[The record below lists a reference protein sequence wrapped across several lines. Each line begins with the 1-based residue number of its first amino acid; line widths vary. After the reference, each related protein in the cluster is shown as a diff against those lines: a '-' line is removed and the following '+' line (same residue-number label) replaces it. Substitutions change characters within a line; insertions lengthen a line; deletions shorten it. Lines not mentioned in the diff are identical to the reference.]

1 VAQGVAGV
9 CPRSLIS
16 DWDSGRLKRRT
27 RATAPAECSPVPP
40 PEMLSRK
47 KIRLLLLITL
57 KRAPLRS
64 AGVRVRAVTAVAVLL
79 LVVIAGEAP
88 AGAAPTVSG
97 ATTVTGPAARAVPDT
112 AFDGTN
118 WLVVWS
124 QPGSE
129 TGEDV
134 YGRRVGGDG
143 TALGGAFPIATFP
156 DDDTQPAVAWNGS
169 NFLVVWQH
177 LFAPGDWDIDARSV
191 SAGGAVSPDTYGVAF
206 GDHSEEAP
214 DVAASGTNF
223 LVVWQD
229 DRAAANGYDI
239 WASGRQPSGG
249 NLGSFLVGGEDNG
262 RNDTVPSVAWN
273 GTEFL
278 VVWQHTYAGGLA
290 DVFAQ
295 RTGITTKNGFM
306 IFVSD
311 VDFRDDRPAVASNGS
326 DWLVVWSKRG
336 TGTYDLRGERISS
349 SGNQLGE
356 FGISSAA
363 GDQDTPSVAFDGS
376 YLVAWQDR
384 RNSSVPDVY
393 ASRVTSAGA
402 VSDGSGF
409 PIASTSATEDS
420 PSVTGGPG
428 TGWGVVLESGTASS
442 TTIALR
448 RVTSTK

>member
-1 VAQGVAGV
+1 
-9 CPRSLIS
+9 
-16 DWDSGRLKRRT
+16 
-27 RATAPAECSPVPP
+27 
-40 PEMLSRK
+40 
-47 KIRLLLLITL
+47 
-57 KRAPLRS
+57 
-64 AGVRVRAVTAVAVLL
+64 
-79 LVVIAGEAP
+79 
-88 AGAAPTVSG
+88 
-97 ATTVTGPAARAVPDT
+97 
-112 AFDGTN
+112 
-118 WLVVWS
+118 
-124 QPGSE
+124 
-129 TGEDV
+129 
-134 YGRRVGGDG
+134 
-143 TALGGAFPIATFP
+143 
-156 DDDTQPAVAWNGS
+156 
-169 NFLVVWQH
+169 
-177 LFAPGDWDIDARSV
+177 
-191 SAGGAVSPDTYGVAF
+191 
-206 GDHSEEAP
+206 
-214 DVAASGTNF
+214 
-223 LVVWQD
+223 
-229 DRAAANGYDI
+229 
-239 WASGRQPSGG
+239 
-249 NLGSFLVGGEDNG
+249 VGGEDNG

-393 ASRVTSAGA
+393 AGRVTSAGA

-409 PIASTSATEDS
+409 PIANTSATEDS